1 MDRRLVGA
9 VCIVVWLAMFIL
21 TCFVLDAQAD
31 TSGTL
36 TFSSS
41 NQDGMI
47 SRDDDAT
54 YAASRNTSTGSVYA
68 AGSANAVVGQLYL
81 DSLYYL
87 DRGFLF
93 FDTSSIP
100 DTATIDSAVL
110 SIYVSA
116 NYSTTDFNVTI
127 QKGIT
132 ATYPHNPLQT
142 SDYYTELYTGAGG
155 TRSTSDITALDYFN
169 ITLSA
174 TGEGWISLNGET
186 KLVLRSSNDISNVAP
201 TGAEYLFYYTYEKG
215 SAYAPKL
222 YVTYTVTTANEY
234 SYSFLGPYDE
244 ETGLAINENVT
255 VSAWSSEGGIFTQ
268 TTFNVSGGLNTTGQV
283 QFFQF
288 TFSDNSTRE
297 YWLDESERTTATI
310 YIFKASTTSYVINFL
325 DTTDISD
332 TYPFVV
338 AKRYVNGTLFTV
350 EKRKVDTYKSVLMNL
365 IAGRT
370 YQISLGNNESSYVF
384 GDLLMTGTTA
394 VQLTL
399 RAVDFPVATLL
410 SQKFVRVYSYRNS
423 STTPNTIYVVYE
435 DTKQLTA
442 SVTVTIKYADLT
454 TAYTTTLYTQSF
466 TVSWANAIAN
476 TTYQVTVTV
485 DHESYGTLTFKQLL
499 KEESGNDA
507 PFSLAFLGN
516 WAFDSSMLL
525 PAFII
530 IFCAG
535 CFSTLNSE
543 VGAILMCLAALV
555 LTWLGWIPIPAGALV
570 SATTLAILLAL
581 VNHKRK
587 VSVG

>member
-1 MDRRLVGA
+1 MGKHLSLFLLV
-9 VCIVVWLAMFIL
+9 VL
-21 TCFVLDAQAD
+21 CFSVAALFFPNVEAD

-93 FDTSSIP
+93 FDTSAIP

-127 QKGIT
+127 QKGVT

-338 AKRYVNGTLFTV
+338 AKRYVNGTLYAV
-350 EKRKVDTYKSVLMNL
+350 EKRKVDKYKSVLMNL

-370 YQISLGNNESSYVF
+370 YQISLGNEDYSYVF

-394 VQLTL
+394 VQLIV
-399 RAVDFPVATLL
+399 RSVDFPVPNIL
-410 SQKFVRVYSYRNS
+410 SQKYVRCYTYRN
-423 STTPNTIYVVYE
+423 TTTNPDTIYVTYE
-435 DTKQLTA
+435 DLKQLTA
-442 SVTVTIKYADLT
+442 SVTVTIKYSDLT
-454 TAYTTTLYTQSF
+454 TAYTTTLYTQAF
-466 TVSWANAIAN
+466 TVSWANADTN

-485 DHESYGTLTFKQLL
+485 DHETYGTLTFKQILI
-499 KEESGNDA
+499 KDSGLTA

-516 WAFDSSMLL
+516 WSFNSSMLL

-530 IFCAG
+530 IFAAG

-543 VGAILMCLAALV
+543 VGAILMCLVAIL
-555 LTWLGWIPIPAGALV
+555 LTYLGWIPIPIGSLITAI
-570 SATTLAILLAL
+570 TLAILLAL
-581 VNHKRK
+581 INHKRK
-587 VSVG
+587 VSV